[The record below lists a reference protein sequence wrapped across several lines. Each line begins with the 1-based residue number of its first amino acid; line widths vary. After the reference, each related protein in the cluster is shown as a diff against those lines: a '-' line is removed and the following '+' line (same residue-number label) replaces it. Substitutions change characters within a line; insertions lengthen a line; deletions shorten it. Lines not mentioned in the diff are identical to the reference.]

1 MIKKVAFYTFS
12 PTISALEHYR
22 VYSPL
27 VHAGIEVLE
36 GVKQGQT
43 NLAIISESD
52 LVLFQRD
59 FANHFEAY
67 QDVIQEAR
75 KLNKPVVLDLDD
87 DLLSLPRDHP
97 DRVATYYASGLP
109 SILHAILNADG
120 ITVTTKALKQ
130 SVLKMNPN
138 VWVLP
143 NYLDE
148 SLWQMRSQP
157 KSGPNQPLTILY
169 MGTTTHRPD
178 LQLVSEALLRITKTY
193 RGAVRFLFYGI
204 EPPGELAKNAAVSH
218 QPVLTYDYKN
228 FVSLMGHLRADLAI
242 APLCDNDF
250 NHSKSALKYL
260 EYSAMGIPA
269 VYSRIS
275 PYSDVIEDGSDGML
289 AATPEEWFE
298 KTELLIRD
306 ANLRQQ
312 IVKNAQAKVQQRWLM
327 REHGAEWQS
336 VYEQIKPTA
345 ASSSLD
351 RASLLH
357 SLWKIVIQLEEFRA
371 KQERTIN
378 ELNDKSAALMHQL
391 GVVKAQKEAF
401 EAQDRQI
408 SAQVASLMEQK
419 EASVAQLDQLNA
431 QLNQLGA
438 QVTTLKAQKEAS
450 DAQVK
455 QLGATLEQ
463 TQLEVVDYALSTSWK
478 ITRPLRKIS
487 KKLRRDG

>member
-1 MIKKVAFYTFS
+1 
-12 PTISALEHYR
+12 
-22 VYSPL
+22 
-27 VHAGIEVLE
+27 
-36 GVKQGQT
+36 
-43 NLAIISESD
+43 
-52 LVLFQRD
+52 
-59 FANHFEAY
+59 
-67 QDVIQEAR
+67 
-75 KLNKPVVLDLDD
+75 
-87 DLLSLPRDHP
+87 
-97 DRVATYYASGLP
+97 
-109 SILHAILNADG
+109 
-120 ITVTTKALKQ
+120 
-130 SVLKMNPN
+130 
-138 VWVLP
+138 
-143 NYLDE
+143 
-148 SLWQMRSQP
+148 
-157 KSGPNQPLTILY
+157 
-169 MGTTTHRPD
+169 
-178 LQLVSEALLRITKTY
+178 
-193 RGAVRFLFYGI
+193 
-204 EPPGELAKNAAVSH
+204 
-218 QPVLTYDYKN
+218 
-228 FVSLMGHLRADLAI
+228 
-242 APLCDNDF
+242 
-250 NHSKSALKYL
+250 
-260 EYSAMGIPA
+260 MGIPA

-298 KTELLIRD
+298 KIELLIRD